1 MRCCSPRLA
10 QRRRSPDR
18 FPPDPSRFRGRPL
31 SLRTDVR
38 EANLDVLGRET
49 ARGSSASRPGCIH
62 RPLCRSG
69 PPGAGRWVLHSTR
82 REVRAWPVRLD
93 RKDKFDLA
101 DIGGE
106 PDAPTHTTNIA
117 GKMRRP
123 KSPTGPRLAHSQSVT
138 YRDHSEPPLGSLRDG
153 RLRFRSY
160 IRGLAGPGYFGSVRA
175 RFNLRQQGRN

>member
-82 REVRAWPVRLD
+82 REVRAWPVRWD

-106 PDAPTHTTNIA
+106 AGAATHKAKDTTA
-117 GKMRRP
+117 G
-123 KSPTGPRLAHSQSVT
+123 S
-138 YRDHSEPPLGSLRDG
+138 
-153 RLRFRSY
+153 
-160 IRGLAGPGYFGSVRA
+160 RA
-175 RFNLRQQGRN
+175 RAAGQRQRPVAEEQTGNTVGPANPREMITIAERIPCAH